1 MVWGYSPYVPFA
13 KRVGLSATLIWQKAD
28 SASDWC
34 YELRCRAAQQQI
46 LNWGDG
52 LAWCRAL
59 HHDVS
64 RKGDVVQGDNPMSIL
79 RKPLDE
85 RFDDGAVFHYCTV
98 ILPNVRHTYPY
109 LTGDLPIKVGD
120 WVEVPFGKEDL
131 PRRGQIGS
139 VTDCIRQ
146 TAPWPP
152 EQNKTVLRI
161 LEAPPASEEKPV

>member
-13 KRVGLSATLIWQKAD
+13 KRVELSATLIWQKAD

-34 YELRCRAAQQQI
+34 Y
-46 LNWGDG
+46 
-52 LAWCRAL
+52 
-59 HHDVS
+59 
-64 RKGDVVQGDNPMSIL
+64 GDNPMSIQ